1 MSNEDKLTIEDM
13 NAKIQRVKDDIAELQ
28 KEGDTSRRFEVLNE
42 YLEYLEDELRM
53 LKQEQRIN
61 ARK

>member
-13 NAKIQRVKDDIAELQ
+13 KSKIQRVKDDIANLQ

-42 YLEYLEDELRM
+42 YLDYLEDELRM
-53 LKQEQRIN
+53 LKQEQRQS
-61 ARK
+61 R